1 MPSNFLPLKTYENN
15 SMANNYP
22 NSIYQAFKPL
32 YIILHFIGLAPFAE
46 IQDISGEIKYISQRF
61 GALDLIKGL
70 IILIP
75 STVLCYRI
83 LVQEIENGI
92 TMVALPD
99 INEVITNLILTCLCL
114 VTAQIKQSTIVNA
127 TNKMAQIDVVYQ
139 TTGN

>member
-1 MPSNFLPLKTYENN
+1 
-15 SMANNYP
+15 MANNYP

-46 IQDISGEIKYISQRF
+46 IQDISGEIKYISQPF

-75 STVLCYRI
+75 STVLCYRF
-83 LVQEIENGI
+83 LVKEIENGI
-92 TMVALPD
+92 TMVDLPD